1 MEVHKKA
8 MLIAALSP
16 SGKLIMESLIETKA
30 STIVV

>member
-16 SGKLIMESLIETKA
+16 SGKLIMESFIEIKA
-30 STIVV
+30 SMIAV